1 MYKLTF
7 SPASPY
13 VRKVML
19 AAFRSGLDKKL
30 ELLTDDNNIRNKNPL
45 GKIPI
50 IEKSDGDCLFDS
62 RVIIDHFN
70 REGGGLIPVSG
81 KDRDIVLT
89 RSALAE
95 GIIDASLL
103 VVYSDRYAGGEVP
116 SKMWLDMQIEKIDK
130 SLDFLELDIVNWSN
144 PLGFDAANIGLAAA
158 LGYLTFRNVRD
169 WKTNRPNIQ
178 KWYEDV
184 AFKLPGFNETMPVSP

>member
-13 VRKVML
+13 VRKVIL

-30 ELLTDDNNIRNKNPL
+30 ELLNDDNDIRNQNPL

-50 IEKSDGDCLFDS
+50 IEKPDGDCLFDS

-130 SLDFLELDIVNWSN
+130 SLDFLELDVVNWSN

>member
-1 MYKLTF
+1 
-7 SPASPY
+7 
-13 VRKVML
+13 ML

-30 ELLTDDNNIRNKNPL
+30 ELLTDDNDIRNQNPL

-50 IEKSDGDCLFDS
+50 IEKPDGDCLFDS

-130 SLDFLELDIVNWSN
+130 SLDFLELDVVNWSN

>member
-1 MYKLTF
+1 M
-7 SPASPY
+7 
-13 VRKVML
+13 
-19 AAFRSGLDKKL
+19 
-30 ELLTDDNNIRNKNPL
+30 
-45 GKIPI
+45 
-50 IEKSDGDCLFDS
+50 
-62 RVIIDHFN
+62 
-70 REGGGLIPVSG
+70 
-81 KDRDIVLT
+81 
-89 RSALAE
+89 AE

-103 VVYSDRYAGGEVP
+103 VVYSERYAGGEVP
-116 SKMWLDMQIEKIDK
+116 SKMWLDLQIEKIDK
-130 SLDFLELDIVNWSN
+130 SLDFLELDVVNWSN